1 MKILLLTSWFL
12 VLLLLYLRFQSK
24 WNIRRSM
31 REAEKKKE
39 SDTDNYSSDDD
50 DILGK
55 TRTEFPS
62 RGMRGNAKEP
72 DQNRKEKG
80 DSFAVGKSSDPPEK
94 EGVRAAENEDSEFYP
109 SLPEN
114 ETDEMLEE
122 QEALSLL
129 LEREIEVSTDS
140 LTVKELQRL
149 RTAAEEPE
157 QLTETDK
164 ALVRETAGKLRGT
177 EFLEKLRAHE
187 RLQRERGR
195 ELLGLLSHPP
205 EEMAEKGR
213 KAKKTDSAAPTTTG
227 AQDWMAYL

>member
-1 MKILLLTSWFL
+1 
-12 VLLLLYLRFQSK
+12 
-24 WNIRRSM
+24 
-31 REAEKKKE
+31 
-39 SDTDNYSSDDD
+39 
-50 DILGK
+50 
-55 TRTEFPS
+55 
-62 RGMRGNAKEP
+62 
-72 DQNRKEKG
+72 
-80 DSFAVGKSSDPPEK
+80 
-94 EGVRAAENEDSEFYP
+94 
-109 SLPEN
+109 
-114 ETDEMLEE
+114 MLEE

-195 ELLGLLSHPP
+195 ELLGLLSPPP

-213 KAKKTDSAAPTTTG
+213 KAKKTDSAAPTATG

>member
-39 SDTDNYSSDDD
+39 SDTGNYSSDDD

-62 RGMRGNAKEP
+62 RGMGGNAKEP
-72 DQNRKEKG
+72 DQNCKEKG
-80 DSFAVGKSSDPPEK
+80 DSFAVGKSSEPPEK

-187 RLQRERGR
+187 RLQWERGR

-213 KAKKTDSAAPTTTG
+213 KAKKTDSAAPTATG

>member
-94 EGVRAAENEDSEFYP
+94 EGVRAAENEDGEFYP

-129 LEREIEVSTDS
+129 LDREIERQFDLSEHTIKITSSCKSYSFVILRLHNDREEGAASKS
-140 LTVKELQRL
+140 LGFRC
-149 RTAAEEPE
+149 R
-157 QLTETDK
+157 
-164 ALVRETAGKLRGT
+164 
-177 EFLEKLRAHE
+177 
-187 RLQRERGR
+187 
-195 ELLGLLSHPP
+195 
-205 EEMAEKGR
+205 
-213 KAKKTDSAAPTTTG
+213 
-227 AQDWMAYL
+227 